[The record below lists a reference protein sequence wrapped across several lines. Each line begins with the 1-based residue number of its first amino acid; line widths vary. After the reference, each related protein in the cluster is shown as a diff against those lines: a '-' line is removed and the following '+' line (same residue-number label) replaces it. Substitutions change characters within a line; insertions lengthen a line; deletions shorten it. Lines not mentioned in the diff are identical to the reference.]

1 MIRQFSTDS
10 EYLPREDDK
19 TLPISVAIKG
29 LNEDA
34 KFYLHPNCPINE
46 NDRQHDC
53 FRSPFVPFDYY
64 GIEYR
69 EIDLTIKRKR
79 NSHYCRFESFIFYSY
94 KDIEF
99 LFSDEKIYREY
110 VLPHLN
116 KVRRISV
123 RRAIRL
129 PWEVYVNDEKGKFRW
144 MQATYKPIDI
154 SAMQGMEGLDNYAKN
169 VGIKLE
175 NKHSYTSDEKKR
187 MDLRYIENPEKF
199 EAYNQGDLDLIPIHN
214 KTNEFYNEVAT
225 KIGIETKL
233 SWGLSTGKI
242 VASIVTEWL
251 SKESGI
257 PSKELY
263 LLSNQAAPEFITR
276 LSKDLDNQDLK
287 YLAMTDGG
295 RCLRERKPVDY
306 MQDVIKGNLVDIDIS
321 SCYGSGLLNQKFVI
335 GKPTITYK
343 PMTLRQF
350 LGKYKKQLVVGLWVA
365 RCSYKDAPF
374 NQDLILSKTEEKHT
388 SWFYEKY
395 GNNEGFMQDDG
406 KFVYDATLTLVNK
419 ELHQGLIQH
428 DILQVLKNY
437 SSNREYGWLLD
448 NLIVNTSMVY
458 EKKNRIEKVNQKM
471 IESVEH
477 NDPNRCNDWVQI
489 DIKDL
494 METMIGERKKYA
506 KGESLNEFL
515 KVVINTL
522 YGCTCSEFF
531 SDKQTAISNI
541 VVSNNITARAR
552 VLSWCM
558 AKGLY
563 AHMTIT
569 DGGVFNVNEVLTF
582 KKTSLNLFERLHE
595 NVLNDDSRHYF
606 AFKKSIL
613 EIQCDYKKT
622 KELMQSAHRDITTK
636 KPSDTKIIDVLAF
649 QHLKD
654 IFGKL
659 DIFSMNQF
667 TFESK
672 KFYTKLTLHNKVDY
686 RLVNEIENYSE
697 IKLRGM
703 TKIWDE
709 TKQKKVINPIANKL
723 FDCIEKGIPFKLETL
738 SYKMLSQKDWDRL
751 DDEKKNIL
759 LPHDILKV
767 EKTIYSHTP
776 LAHRPSTLKERKNIL
791 KAYGKAKDSKDE
803 TIISK
808 VIEND
813 FRSKNMIAA

>member
-1 MIRQFSTDS
+1 
-10 EYLPREDDK
+10 
-19 TLPISVAIKG
+19 
-29 LNEDA
+29 
-34 KFYLHPNCPINE
+34 
-46 NDRQHDC
+46 
-53 FRSPFVPFDYY
+53 
-64 GIEYR
+64 
-69 EIDLTIKRKR
+69 
-79 NSHYCRFESFIFYSY
+79 
-94 KDIEF
+94 
-99 LFSDEKIYREY
+99 
-110 VLPHLN
+110 
-116 KVRRISV
+116 
-123 RRAIRL
+123 
-129 PWEVYVNDEKGKFRW
+129 
-144 MQATYKPIDI
+144 
-154 SAMQGMEGLDNYAKN
+154 
-169 VGIKLE
+169 
-175 NKHSYTSDEKKR
+175 
-187 MDLRYIENPEKF
+187 
-199 EAYNQGDLDLIPIHN
+199 
-214 KTNEFYNEVAT
+214 
-225 KIGIETKL
+225 
-233 SWGLSTGKI
+233 
-242 VASIVTEWL
+242 
-251 SKESGI
+251 
-257 PSKELY
+257 
-263 LLSNQAAPEFITR
+263 
-276 LSKDLDNQDLK
+276 
-287 YLAMTDGG
+287 
-295 RCLRERKPVDY
+295 

-531 SDKQTAISNI
+531 SNKQTAISNI

-622 KELMQSAHRDITTK
+622 KELMQPAHSDITTK

-667 TFESK
+667 SFESK